1 MRALDVPDKSARVH
15 QFHRNTLIALKEM
28 LGAAG
33 LAHPRELGP
42 EHVIRRVSA
51 TEVRS
56 LAALHHWARPGELL
70 SGVPDHPVF
79 KVFWD
84 VAVPTAS
91 RRHST
96 TLSLRGSKIRVEPE
110 LESSHFPTRR
120 TSWNC
125 PLQLAAEVQR
135 NVLAALA
142 EDIGGGDL
150 TALLT
155 PPQALTGHRDQPR
168 SAVLAGTAW
177 FDACF
182 RQLDP
187 KDRDSLEPARRRH
200 HSAGQTLCEIEANTR
215 ALLTAERAALNFLQL
230 LSATATVTRL
240 YVDAVAGTGARIVDT
255 RKTLPGLR
263 LAQKYAV
270 TCGGGSNHRLGLYD
284 GILIKENHIMAAG
297 GVTAALVQ
305 ATAIGRKDVFIQ
317 IEVET
322 LEQLAEA
329 LDAGATMILLDNM
342 DLAQMRQAVGL
353 TAGRA
358 ELEASGG
365 VSLETVR
372 AIAETGV
379 DRISIGGLTKNVR
392 AIDLSLRHSE
402 G

>member
-1 MRALDVPDKSARVH
+1 MK
-15 QFHRNTLIALKEM
+15 
-28 LGAAG
+28 
-33 LAHPRELGP
+33 
-42 EHVIRRVSA
+42 
-51 TEVRS
+51 
-56 LAALHHWARPGELL
+56 
-70 SGVPDHPVF
+70 
-79 KVFWD
+79 
-84 VAVPTAS
+84 
-91 RRHST
+91 
-96 TLSLRGSKIRVEPE
+96 
-110 LESSHFPTRR
+110 FPF
-120 TSWNC
+120 
-125 PLQLAAEVQR
+125 QLAAEVQR
-135 NVLAALA
+135 NVLAALV

-155 PPQALTGHRDQPR
+155 SATRR
-168 SAVLAGTAW
+168 SQGTVVSREDAVLAGTAW

-182 RQLDP
+182 RYLDP
-187 KDRDSLEPARRRH
+187 QAAMRWHAGDGEPIA
-200 HSAGQTLCEIEANTR
+200 AGQVLCEIEASTR

-230 LSATATVTRL
+230 LSATATATRL
-240 YVDAVAGTGARIVDT
+240 YVNAVAGTGARIVDT

-297 GVTAALVQ
+297 GVTAALEQ
-305 ATAIGRKDVFIQ
+305 ARAIGRDDVFIQ

-329 LDAGATMILLDNM
+329 LDADAKMVLLDNM
-342 DLAQMRQAVGL
+342 NLSQMRQAVGL

-358 ELEASGG
+358 GLEASGG

>member
-1 MRALDVPDKSARVH
+1 M
-15 QFHRNTLIALKEM
+15 
-28 LGAAG
+28 
-33 LAHPRELGP
+33 EL
-42 EHVIRRVSA
+42 
-51 TEVRS
+51 
-56 LAALHHWARPGELL
+56 
-70 SGVPDHPVF
+70 
-79 KVFWD
+79 
-84 VAVPTAS
+84 
-91 RRHST
+91 
-96 TLSLRGSKIRVEPE
+96 
-110 LESSHFPTRR
+110 
-120 TSWNC
+120 

-135 NVLAALA
+135 NVLAALV

-150 TALLT
+150 TALLSSAT
-155 PPQALTGHRDQPR
+155 RR
-168 SAVLAGTAW
+168 SLGTVISREDAVLAGSAW

-187 KDRDSLEPARRRH
+187 LTAIRWHAADGEVIA
-200 HSAGQTLCEIEANTR
+200 AGQTLCEIEASTR

-230 LSATATVTRL
+230 LSATATATRR
-240 YVDAVAGTGARIVDT
+240 YVDAIAGTGARIVDT

-270 TCGGGSNHRLGLYD
+270 TCGGGTNHRLGLYD

-297 GVTAALVQ
+297 GVTAALQQ
-305 ATAIGRKDVFIQ
+305 AQAIGRDDVFIQ

-329 LDAGATMILLDNM
+329 LDAGAKMILLDNM
-342 DLAQMRQAVGL
+342 DLTQMRQAVGL

-372 AIAETGV
+372 TIAETGV

-392 AIDLSLRHSE
+392 AVDLSLRHSE

>member
-1 MRALDVPDKSARVH
+1 MD
-15 QFHRNTLIALKEM
+15 F
-28 LGAAG
+28 
-33 LAHPRELGP
+33 
-42 EHVIRRVSA
+42 
-51 TEVRS
+51 
-56 LAALHHWARPGELL
+56 
-70 SGVPDHPVF
+70 
-79 KVFWD
+79 
-84 VAVPTAS
+84 
-91 RRHST
+91 
-96 TLSLRGSKIRVEPE
+96 
-110 LESSHFPTRR
+110 
-120 TSWNC
+120 

-150 TALLT
+150 TALLS
-155 PPQALTGHRDQPR
+155 PASKR
-168 SAVLAGTAW
+168 SLGTVVSREDAVLAGTAW
-177 FDACF
+177 FDSCF
-182 RQLDP
+182 RRLDP
-187 KDRDSLEPARRRH
+187 LTEIRWNLRDGETIT
-200 HSAGQTLCEIEANTR
+200 AGETVCEIEASTR
-215 ALLTAERAALNFLQL
+215 ALLSAERSALNFLQL
-230 LSATATVTRL
+230 LSATATATRL

-270 TCGGGSNHRLGLYD
+270 TCGGGKNHRLGLYD
-284 GILIKENHIMAAG
+284 GILIKENHIIAAG
-297 GVTAALVQ
+297 GVTAALQQ
-305 ATAIGRKDVFIQ
+305 ARAIGRNDVFIQ

-329 LDAGATMILLDNM
+329 LDADARMILLDNM

-392 AIDLSLRHSE
+392 AVDLSLRHSE

>member
-1 MRALDVPDKSARVH
+1 MDL
-15 QFHRNTLIALKEM
+15 
-28 LGAAG
+28 
-33 LAHPRELGP
+33 
-42 EHVIRRVSA
+42 
-51 TEVRS
+51 
-56 LAALHHWARPGELL
+56 
-70 SGVPDHPVF
+70 
-79 KVFWD
+79 
-84 VAVPTAS
+84 
-91 RRHST
+91 
-96 TLSLRGSKIRVEPE
+96 
-110 LESSHFPTRR
+110 
-120 TSWNC
+120 

-135 NVLAALA
+135 NVLAALV

-155 PPQALTGHRDQPR
+155 SAARR
-168 SAVLAGTAW
+168 SQGTVISRENAVLAGSAW
-177 FDACF
+177 FDSCF
-182 RQLDP
+182 RRLDP
-187 KDRDSLEPARRRH
+187 LAVIRWRTRDGERIA
-200 HSAGQTLCEIEANTR
+200 AGQTLCEIEASTR

-270 TCGGGSNHRLGLYD
+270 TCGGGNNHRLGLYD

-297 GVTAALVQ
+297 GVSAALEQ
-305 ATAIGRKDVFIQ
+305 ARAIGRDDVFIQ

-329 LDAGATMILLDNM
+329 LDADAKMILLDNM
-342 DLAQMRQAVGL
+342 DPHQMRQAVGL

-358 ELEASGG
+358 VLEASGG

-379 DRISIGGLTKNVR
+379 DRISVGNLTTKVR

-402 G
+402 D

>member
-1 MRALDVPDKSARVH
+1 ME
-15 QFHRNTLIALKEM
+15 F
-28 LGAAG
+28 
-33 LAHPRELGP
+33 
-42 EHVIRRVSA
+42 
-51 TEVRS
+51 
-56 LAALHHWARPGELL
+56 
-70 SGVPDHPVF
+70 
-79 KVFWD
+79 
-84 VAVPTAS
+84 
-91 RRHST
+91 
-96 TLSLRGSKIRVEPE
+96 
-110 LESSHFPTRR
+110 
-120 TSWNC
+120 
-125 PLQLAAEVQR
+125 PLQLAVEVQR

-155 PPQALTGHRDQPR
+155 SASRR
-168 SAVLAGTAW
+168 SQGTVISREDAILAGTAW

-187 KDRDSLEPARRRH
+187 LANIRWQAGDGDRVAT
-200 HSAGQTLCEIEANTR
+200 GQTLCQIEASTR

-230 LSATATVTRL
+230 LSATATATRL
-240 YVDAVAGTGARIVDT
+240 YVNAIAGTGARIVDT

-297 GVTAALVQ
+297 GVTAALQQ
-305 ATAIGRKDVFIQ
+305 AHAIGRGDVFVQ

-322 LEQLAEA
+322 LDQLAEA
-329 LDAGATMILLDNM
+329 LDADAKMILLDNM
-342 DLAQMRQAVGL
+342 DLHQMRQAVGL

-358 ELEASGG
+358 VLEASGG

-372 AIAETGV
+372 AIAQTGV
-379 DRISIGGLTKNVR
+379 DRISVGSLTKNVR

-402 G
+402 D